1 MCFFNKEDRLDKIQL
16 EQLLE
21 LEGQIKMNDRRKLQV
36 MFYFLSPNFLLLLFF
51 LNRQIKCLIFSQK
64 FRVVYLVIK

>member
-51 LNRQIKCLIFSQK
+51 
-64 FRVVYLVIK
+64 